1 MMNEIKT
8 SLRGFLANLCD
19 ADKLGDD
26 DDIFA
31 GGFVNSLYLVQM
43 LAFIQSEF
51 SIELGE
57 DDYDMNNFRSI
68 SAAASFVE
76 RKRQ

>member
-1 MMNEIKT
+1 MNDIKV

-19 ADKLGDD
+19 TDKLGDN

-51 SIELGE
+51 NIELDE

-68 SAAASFVE
+68 AAAASFVE
-76 RKRQ
+76 RKHQ